1 MKTRKLLNELL
12 PDLLLM
18 LISAACLLPFLILL
32 SSSLSSNASVIRKGY
47 SLLPVDIDLE
57 AYRYLFGYASGILH
71 ALTVSLFV
79 TAAGTAV
86 SLAVTAMAAYPLSRK
101 GLPFRRF
108 FTIYI
113 LITMEIKLGN
123 NTALWQKRD
132 MNLFFT
138 SFKSTAS
145 PMAQTVFT
153 AMNTRL

>member
-32 SSSLSSNASVIRKGY
+32 SSSLRSSNASVIRKGY
-47 SLLPVDIDLE
+47 SLLPADIDLE

-113 LITMEIKLGN
+113 LITM
-123 NTALWQKRD
+123 
-132 MNLFFT
+132 LFNGGMHRARPT
-138 SFKSTAS
+138 
-145 PMAQTVFT
+145 
-153 AMNTRL
+153 